1 MAEENR
7 SKKGRKKGL
16 IIVNTGNGK
25 GKTSAALG
33 TSLRAAGNGF
43 KVLVL
48 QFMKGSWK
56 YGELE
61 AFKKFSNVEIV
72 QLGSGF
78 TWHKEN
84 LDEDRALAEKGWQ
97 KAKDAILNGDY
108 QLIVLDEINYVLS
121 YGLLDI
127 GDIIKVLEKK
137 PKMLHVILT
146 GRDAMPEI
154 IKFADLV
161 TEMKEIKHPFKD
173 GIYAQKGI
181 EF

>member
-1 MAEENR
+1 MTEENQ
-7 SKKGRKKGL
+7 SKKGIKKGL

-33 TSLRAAGNGF
+33 TALRAAGNGF

-61 AFKKFSNVEIV
+61 AFKKFPNVEII

-84 LDEDRALAEKGWQ
+84 LDEDRDLAEKGW
-97 KAKDAILNGDY
+97 KRASKAILNGDY

-121 YGLLDI
+121 YGLLDMGNVI
-127 GDIIKVLEKK
+127 QVLRQK

-154 IKFADLV
+154 IKMADLV
-161 TEMKEIKHPFKD
+161 TEMKEVKHPFKD
-173 GIYAQKGI
+173 GVYAQKGI